1 MRSALPI
8 LAASAGLLLAA
19 TAYAGSGSKAAA
31 GGDTG
36 ASTSSSSTSDP
47 STSPDASTPPGA
59 SSATGAGANT
69 SATAGDF
76 HVGETVVDNTGATI
90 GQITSLS
97 TVGGQQMAV
106 IKMGD
111 QSFQAP
117 TDRLG
122 SSNGQATINMSKAQL
137 SSMIKGA
144 NPGSASPGAGSTGA
158 TPPPKSGGM

>member
-1 MRSALPI
+1 MRSALPL
-8 LAASAGLLLAA
+8 LAATAGLLLAA
-19 TAYAGSGSKAAA
+19 TAYAGSGSKATAS
-31 GGDTG
+31 GDTG
-36 ASTSSSSTSDP
+36 ASTSSSSSSAP
-47 STSPDASTPPGA
+47 SPDAATPPNA

-144 NPGSASPGAGSTGA
+144 SPGAASPGAAGGA